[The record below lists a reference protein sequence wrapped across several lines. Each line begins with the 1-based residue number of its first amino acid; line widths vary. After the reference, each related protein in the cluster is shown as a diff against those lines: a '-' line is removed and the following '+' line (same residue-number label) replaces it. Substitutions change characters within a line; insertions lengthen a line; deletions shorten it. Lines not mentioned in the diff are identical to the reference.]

1 MITVGEQEKRG
12 ALIELLYEL
21 AVDQDALKNADDC
34 IRCYK
39 KLEDIY
45 YKADDDNFRH
55 FYSDIY
61 SCLTM
66 IDGDSKKGNINILA
80 QNMEVIKDGYRA
92 NVNHDDNGKTI
103 DISKEIMKLYD
114 HVNLDIGRLNYTRRI
129 TEDTNAELAKVTQL
143 IEQLQKQEEEA
154 KKKVESVS
162 DEFEKK
168 ANTLSNEIQS
178 GQKRMQNEYITILG
192 IFAAIV
198 LAFTGGMTFSSSVLE
213 NIHKSSIYRIVFI
226 TLIIGCILFN
236 LVWLLIDFIRNM
248 NEKRIR
254 KMWMFWAFNIMFI
267 SLMLLT
273 GLAYKYDWMAREAKI
288 NQQIQSELLLEE
300 QNIFSK

>member
-21 AVDQDALKNADDC
+21 AVDQDALKNADDR